1 MKHKTDIDEWL
12 DTIEPNP
19 ADAHDASHLRRII
32 AAKEAVQT
40 AESELRA
47 AVNAARAAGDTWAAI
62 GSPSASP
69 ARPRSNGSGHTAQRA
84 PKPAR
89 LRGGVDDDQTG
100 PKRSHS
106 VWPTHVAS
114 CLLGMGFVF
123 AVPHN
128 PRPVQIP
135 RPLHTATRRPAVS

>member
-62 GSPSASP
+62 GVALGITRQAAFQRFGPHSTAS
-69 ARPRSNGSGHTAQRA
+69 
-84 PKPAR
+84 
-89 LRGGVDDDQTG
+89 L
-100 PKRSHS
+100 
-106 VWPTHVAS
+106 
-114 CLLGMGFVF
+114 
-123 AVPHN
+123 
-128 PRPVQIP
+128 
-135 RPLHTATRRPAVS
+135 

>member
-19 ADAHDASHLRRII
+19 ADARDASHLRRII

-62 GSPSASP
+62 GVALGITRQAAFQRFGPHSTASP
-69 ARPRSNGSGHTAQRA
+69 
-84 PKPAR
+84 
-89 LRGGVDDDQTG
+89 
-100 PKRSHS
+100 
-106 VWPTHVAS
+106 
-114 CLLGMGFVF
+114 
-123 AVPHN
+123 
-128 PRPVQIP
+128 
-135 RPLHTATRRPAVS
+135 